1 MTSQIALPRISVV
14 GIALQFPPLVGVR
27 YGLFFAT
34 GRKLNTFNLDGT
46 DIGGLGQRITRAQG
60 NILDIM
66 TIPAGLLLYAIATG
80 QTDVTDSLAL
90 LALAARMAQSITHL
104 ISTSHVAVLIRGQ
117 FLGAQHLIWL
127 FSWIASFLLAL

>member
-1 MTSQIALPRISVV
+1 MTSQIALLGYLLWGSLFSF
-14 GIALQFPPLVGVR
+14 ALVGVR

-66 TIPAGLLLYAIATG
+66 AIPAGLLLYAIATG

-127 FSWIASFLLAL
+127 YWIASFLLAL